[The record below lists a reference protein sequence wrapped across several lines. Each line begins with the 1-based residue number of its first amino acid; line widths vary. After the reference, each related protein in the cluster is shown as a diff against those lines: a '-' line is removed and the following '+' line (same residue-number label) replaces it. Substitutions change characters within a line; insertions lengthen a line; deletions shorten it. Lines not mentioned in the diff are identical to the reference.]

1 MALRGIVFDKDG
13 TLTDFRATWINTYWE
28 AARATSNAC
37 QGLISPKDLL
47 ALGGYESETN
57 RFNRNSVLASGSTAE
72 LSKLWSDASA
82 IDTTTVL
89 RILEHFFRNYAAS
102 DPAPATD
109 LPTLLAKLKEK
120 NFYLGV
126 ATMDS
131 ETLAHRTL
139 EILEITQYFSFVCG
153 YDSGFG
159 EKPGSGMIV
168 GFCNQ
173 VGLSPEEVLV
183 VGDTM
188 HDINMGRSA
197 GVAVCVGVLTGA
209 SEYCDL
215 AEDAD
220 HVLDNISGL
229 LQLV

>member
-1 MALRGIVFDKDG
+1 MTLRGIVFDKDG

-47 ALGGYESETN
+47 ALGGYEFETN
-57 RFNRNSVLASGSTAE
+57 RFHRNSVLASGSTAE
-72 LSKLWSDASA
+72 LSKLWSDASGIA
-82 IDTTTVL
+82 ATTVL
-89 RILEHFFRNYAAS
+89 GILEHFF
-102 DPAPATD
+102 
-109 LPTLLAKLKEK
+109 LKLKEK

-139 EILEITQYFSFVCG
+139 ETLEITQYFSFVCG